1 MSIAVQDFVD
11 KILLD
16 LVDEDRVTWTDD
28 DIAADLSEGIR
39 ALCAVKPDA
48 YVLTEAMSLVA
59 GTIQSLPAGSTQLFD
74 LAENVASGR
83 RITQVDQEL
92 LDETYAFWPAGTQAA
107 DVKHFTIDP
116 RDPTQYRVYPPND
129 GTGEVIGSRGAVPEA
144 VTVGSDILPVNDKY
158 EPALVQYTLGAAYRR
173 NTQRQDLTKSA
184 GYLQAFY
191 TMLGLGAKG
200 QSAASPRVATSPGAA

>member
-28 DIAADLSEGIR
+28 DITEDLNEGIR

-48 YVLTEAMSLVA
+48 HVITENIVMVA
-59 GTIQSLPAGSTQLFD
+59 GTVQTLPEGGTQLFD
-74 LAENVASGR
+74 LAENADSLR
-83 RITQVDQEL
+83 RVTQVDQEL
-92 LDETYAFWPAGTQAA
+92 LDETYAFWPAGTQAV

-116 RDPTQYRVYPPND
+116 RDPTQFRVYPPND
-129 GTGEVIGSRGAVPEA
+129 GTGVVLGSYGAVPGA
-144 VTVGSDILPVNDKY
+144 VSVGSDLLPVGDKY

-184 GYLQAFY
+184 GYMQAFY

-200 QSAASPRVATSPGAA
+200 QAAASPRVSTSPGAA